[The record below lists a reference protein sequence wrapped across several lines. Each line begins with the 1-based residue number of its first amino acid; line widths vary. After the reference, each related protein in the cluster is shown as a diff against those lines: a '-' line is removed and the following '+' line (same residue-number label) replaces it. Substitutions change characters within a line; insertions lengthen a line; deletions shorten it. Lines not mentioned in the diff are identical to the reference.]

1 MRLLAKPQH
10 LPVRIAVGVF
20 VLNSGMTKL
29 KADDQATAGLH
40 GFATGAYPF
49 LKKLKPQVFT
59 RLLGASE
66 VALGSALILPVV
78 PSVIA
83 GSGLAAFSGGL
94 LGLYFKTPGMRRPG
108 TPLPTQE
115 GIPLAKDIWMAGAAL
130 TLIVDDL
137 TSNC

>member
-1 MRLLAKPQH
+1 MRLLTKPQH
-10 LPVRIAVGVF
+10 LPARIAIGAF
-20 VLNSGMTKL
+20 VLNSGVTKL
-29 KADDQATAGLH
+29 KADDQAAAGVH
-40 GFATGAYPF
+40 GFATGTYPF
-49 LKKLKPQVFT
+49 LKRLRPKVFT

-66 VALGSALILPVV
+66 VVLGSALVLPAV

-83 GSGLAAFSGGL
+83 GSGLAVFSGGL

-115 GIPLAKDIWMAGAAL
+115 GMSLAKDIWMTGAAL

-137 TSNC
+137 TGHC